1 MVVSTSR
8 ELQCRRAKIPQQAQ
22 VAFGSRIR
30 VSEFLSTFREGSG
43 GGGGGGVV
51 FLKCPF
57 SIQNT
62 KVLDNFAAVQTQ

>member
-30 VSEFLSTFREGSG
+30 VSEFLSTFRVGGGGG
-43 GGGGGGVV
+43 GGGGGGVPKMPI
-51 FLKCPF
+51 L
-57 SIQNT
+57 NT
-62 KVLDNFAAVQTQ
+62 KHKGFR